1 MYYLTLLNQAMILQS
16 IGAEV
21 AYLGWFRLQGQVFI
35 VMVHHRAKR
44 VRARKRLHMKAPNNR
59 LHIDGVSYVN

>member
-21 AYLGWFRLQGQVFI
+21 STLAWFRVQGQVFI
-35 VMVHHRAKR
+35 VMVHYRAKR
-44 VRARKRLHMKAPNNR
+44 VRARKRLHMKAPNQR
-59 LHIDGVSYVN
+59 LHIDGVKYVS